1 MNTYTKIRMHTRG
14 PALHSHLR
22 CQKRDGSIFI
32 IPHPSGPKGD
42 HCPSVGQHGHLG
54 VAVLQV
60 FPLYGCFL
68 CPRCSLSFSF
78 NEERT
83 RWSQGADDFSGCT
96 FLSRVITDCQS
107 TI

>member
-1 MNTYTKIRMHTRG
+1 MNTYMKIRVHTRG

-42 HCPSVGQHGHLG
+42 HVQAWVSMGTLG
-54 VAVLQV
+54 L
-60 FPLYGCFL
+60 LSYK
-68 CPRCSLSFSF
+68 CSLFTAASSALAAPSPWTG
-78 NEERT
+78 EG
-83 RWSQGADDFSGCT
+83 WSQGADDFSGCT